1 MLLLL
6 LLYPATSFYVSL
18 VCLISDDEYWYT
30 CQIRLH
36 SSCIV
41 SMMKTNILQDFSE
54 GFVNIRCRQPQSP
67 LAFNLISCLPG
78 PYLIQDTIRIYQDIY
93 ILTAKEEGLQTK
105 TIIML
110 YSEQFT
116 RPQLEIH
123 SPGGSP
129 GVIRVFFWS
138 LLFYSSLCVAVCLHF
153 IAAAAP
159 WWILQGWAGPQLS
172 SRWLIINKKYLFT
185 EIFHTTGAFRGRR

>member
-1 MLLLL
+1 MWRKKWSLLLRWSEIHHCTRISLTKVKKSVYNNVIRL
-6 LLYPATSFYVSL
+6 LCIIYKHKVNSRICYCCCCCTQRPHFYVSL

-36 SSCIV
+36 LSCIV

-105 TIIML
+105 TII
-110 YSEQFT
+110 
-116 RPQLEIH
+116 
-123 SPGGSP
+123 
-129 GVIRVFFWS
+129 
-138 LLFYSSLCVAVCLHF
+138 
-153 IAAAAP
+153 
-159 WWILQGWAGPQLS
+159 IL
-172 SRWLIINKKYLFT
+172 
-185 EIFHTTGAFRGRR
+185 

>member
-1 MLLLL
+1 
-6 LLYPATSFYVSL
+6 
-18 VCLISDDEYWYT
+18 
-30 CQIRLH
+30 
-36 SSCIV
+36 
-41 SMMKTNILQDFSE
+41 MMKTNILQDFSE

-93 ILTAKEEGLQTK
+93 ILTAKEEGLQTCK
-105 TIIML
+105 TIIIL

-129 GVIRVFFWS
+129 GVIRVFFS
-138 LLFYSSLCVAVCLHF
+138 EVYYF
-153 IAAAAP
+153 IAA
-159 WWILQGWAGPQLS
+159 
-172 SRWLIINKKYLFT
+172 FV
-185 EIFHTTGAFRGRR
+185 